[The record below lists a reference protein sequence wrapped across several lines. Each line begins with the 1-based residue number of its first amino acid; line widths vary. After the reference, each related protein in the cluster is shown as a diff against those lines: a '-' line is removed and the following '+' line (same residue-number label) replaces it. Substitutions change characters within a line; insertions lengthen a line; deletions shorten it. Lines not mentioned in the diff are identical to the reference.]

1 MDNGKNRYYT
11 INGGISLILLTFVIL
26 SLVSFAALSVTTAQA
41 DLRLADRYEAQADA
55 YYHAHNEAQKF
66 LVSLRSAAEAGS
78 SDSADD
84 SSTVGALPASAADP
98 PDTGAAS
105 RLDLLSAV
113 LPEGCRL
120 DADAGTIIARFS
132 AGETQDLIL
141 VVDAATLEVVT
152 EKTESTVDYSYDSS
166 LPVLR

>member
-1 MDNGKNRYYT
+1 MDNGKNHYYT

-84 SSTVGALPASAADP
+84 SSTAGALPASAADP
-98 PDTGAAS
+98 PDTGATS

-113 LPEGCRL
+113 LPEGCML

>member
-78 SDSADD
+78 SDSAD
-84 SSTVGALPASAADP
+84 
-98 PDTGAAS
+98 
-105 RLDLLSAV
+105 
-113 LPEGCRL
+113 
-120 DADAGTIIARFS
+120 AGTIIARFS
-132 AGETQDLIL
+132 AGETQNLIL